1 MAKSMTFI
9 NDSDI
14 YQQALSE
21 RKKLRNYFQ
30 LNEKYPQPEEI
41 DEVVV
46 ILASS
51 RSGSSLL
58 HHLLSQHPDIISLQ
72 GEEVTFTKMFGLN
85 SITSFDDSDL
95 LAKDILP
102 DSKKISELAQEIL
115 SDAGYRDQTSE
126 RLALDRGL
134 RLILQWPH
142 LKFEQADL
150 IAATSLPEWLD
161 VIDYL
166 KNKNYQIDL
175 NCYDHLCNKKEYF
188 MQYTQDGYHKS
199 FIEEPPFI
207 IPKSKTYK
215 KENAKKILLLK
226 SSINSFRAE
235 FLGHLFP
242 KAKFHFIH
250 LTRNPAASI
259 NGLMDGWLSS
269 WFHSHNLSH
278 LTTLEIKNYENQHW
292 WKFDLPPGWKEYTKS
307 PLEIVCAFQWQSANQ
322 SILNFLEDQ
331 KSIHIKYENMTDLES
346 MKISLNEICQKI
358 NLNNSFIQKLVPPP
372 HIMSVNKPTA
382 YRWKERIELLLPLIN
397 TPAIAQLSKKLGYDV
412 SNVQELK

>member
-188 MQYTQDGYHKS
+188 MQYTQYGYHK
-199 FIEEPPFI
+199 
-207 IPKSKTYK
+207 
-215 KENAKKILLLK
+215 NLLFT
-226 SSINSFRAE
+226 N
-235 FLGHLFP
+235 
-242 KAKFHFIH
+242 
-250 LTRNPAASI
+250 
-259 NGLMDGWLSS
+259 
-269 WFHSHNLSH
+269 
-278 LTTLEIKNYENQHW
+278 
-292 WKFDLPPGWKEYTKS
+292 
-307 PLEIVCAFQWQSANQ
+307 
-322 SILNFLEDQ
+322 
-331 KSIHIKYENMTDLES
+331 
-346 MKISLNEICQKI
+346 
-358 NLNNSFIQKLVPPP
+358 
-372 HIMSVNKPTA
+372 
-382 YRWKERIELLLPLIN
+382 
-397 TPAIAQLSKKLGYDV
+397 KKLTKKKM
-412 SNVQELK
+412 LKKSCS